1 MKRTCASVSLTILLS
16 LSGLLSSA
24 ALGQPAATIPAFETA
39 DVHVTPPGGPSRDVG
54 FIPGGRFEVRG
65 ATMLELISTAWGVG
79 DDARILGG
87 PGWLGTDKFDI
98 IAKAPAGTPQ
108 TALQPMLQALL
119 ADRFK
124 LAVHND
130 TKPLPIYAL
139 IVGKRP
145 LIKESAGPGD
155 AECRMNVVDGVRTYT
170 CRNMTMEGFTQRLSG
185 VAAGYLNHPLMDF
198 TGLKGSYDFALHWTG
213 RNAALPA
220 KSGDADPPAAIS
232 VFEAADKQ
240 LGLKIEARQ
249 QPLPVL
255 VVDHVN
261 QTPTDNAP
269 GVTKT
274 LPPVPTEFEVA
285 EIKVSKPGTAQ
296 RGTVNPGRVEVFGLT
311 MKEMLNFAYDVEEEK
326 ITGAPKWTDT
336 DHFDLIAKTPSP
348 VPVEDMRVMLQNL
361 IVQKFKFTFHN
372 ADRPM
377 PVFALTVGKRTA
389 KLKDADPS
397 NRSACKRTA
406 GDGSITYACQNTTMA
421 QLAEKVRSAAPGY
434 ITSPVVDLTNLK
446 GAFDFAI
453 TWTPSQLIAAGAG
466 RGADPAVAATPN
478 GGLTFFEAIDKQLG
492 LKLESQKYPQPVMI
506 IDHLERLPAGN

>member
-1 MKRTCASVSLTILLS
+1 MKQTCAAISLIVF
-16 LSGLLSSA
+16 LSSA
-24 ALGQPAATIPAFETA
+24 AFGQPAATTPAFETA
-39 DVHVTPPGGPSRDVG
+39 DVHVTASGGPSRDVG
-54 FIPGGRFEVRG
+54 FIPGGRFEARG
-65 ATMLELISTAWGVG
+65 VTMLRLISVAYGVD

-87 PGWLGTDKFDI
+87 PAWLDTGKFDI

-124 LAVHND
+124 LAIHND
-130 TKPLPIYAL
+130 TKPLPIFAL
-139 IVGKRP
+139 IAGKRP

-155 AECRMNVVDGVRTYT
+155 AECRMNVVEGVRTYT
-170 CRNMTMEGFTQRLSG
+170 CHNMTMEGFAQRLPG
-185 VAAGYLNHPLMDF
+185 VAAAYLHHPLMDF

-220 KSGDADPPAAIS
+220 KSGDIDPPAPIS
-232 VFEAADKQ
+232 VFEAVDKQ

-285 EIKVSKPGTAQ
+285 EIKVSKPGAPQT
-296 RGTVNPGRVEVFGLT
+296 GSINPGRIEVFGIT
-311 MKEMLNFAYDVEEEK
+311 MKEMLNFAYDVEEES

-336 DHFDLIAKTPSP
+336 DHFDLIAKTPTA
-348 VPVEDMRVMLQNL
+348 VPFEDMRVMLRNL
-361 IVQKFKFTFHN
+361 IVQKFKFTFHH
-372 ADRPM
+372 ADQPI
-377 PVFALTVGKRTA
+377 PVFALTVSKRTA
-389 KLKDADPS
+389 KLKDADPA
-397 NRSACKRTA
+397 NRSACTRA
-406 GDGSITYACQNTTMA
+406 PGDGIVTYACQNTTMA

-434 ITSPVVDLTNLK
+434 IIHPVVDLTGLK
-446 GAFDFAI
+446 GAFDFTI
-453 TWTPSQLIAAGAG
+453 TWTPSQLLAAAAG
-466 RGADPAVAATPN
+466 RGADPAVASTPT
-478 GGLTFFEAIDKQLG
+478 GGLTFFEAIDRQLG
-492 LKLESQKYPQPVMI
+492 LKLESQKHPQPVMV
-506 IDHLERLPAGN
+506 IDHLERLPADN

>member
-1 MKRTCASVSLTILLS
+1 MTHTCAAISLTIFV
-16 LSGLLSSA
+16 SSA
-24 ALGQPAATIPAFETA
+24 ALGQPAATTPAFEMA
-39 DVHVTPPGGPSRDVG
+39 DVHVTPPGGPSRDAG

-65 ATMLELISTAWGVG
+65 ATMLELISTAYGV
-79 DDARILGG
+79 DDDDRILGG
-87 PGWLGTDKFDI
+87 PAWLDTDKFDI

-124 LAVHND
+124 LAIHND

-145 LIKESAGPGD
+145 LIKESAAPGD
-155 AECRMNVVDGVRTYT
+155 AQCRMNAVEGVRTYT
-170 CRNMTMEGFTQRLSG
+170 CHNMTMEGFAQRLPG
-185 VAAGYLNHPLMDF
+185 VAAAYLHYPLMDF

-213 RNAALPA
+213 RNAAQA
-220 KSGDADPPAAIS
+220 ARGGDADPPATVS
-232 VFEAADKQ
+232 VFEAVDKQ
-240 LGLKIEARQ
+240 LGLKIEPRQ
-249 QPLPVL
+249 QPLPV
-255 VVDHVN
+255 VVVEHVN

-285 EIKVSKPGTAQ
+285 EIKVSKPGAAQ
-296 RGTVNPGRVEVFGLT
+296 SVIVNPGRIEVIGIT
-311 MKEMLNFAYDVEEEK
+311 MKEMLNFAYGVEEEI
-326 ITGAPKWTDT
+326 ITGGPKWTDT

-348 VPVEDMRVMLQNL
+348 VPVDDMRPMLRNL
-361 IVQKFKFTFHN
+361 IVQKFKLTFHN
-372 ADRPM
+372 ADQPM
-377 PVFALTVGKRTA
+377 PVFALTVSKRTP

-397 NRSACKRTA
+397 NRSACKRTP
-406 GDGSITYACQNTTMA
+406 GDGTVTYACQNTTMA
-421 QLAEKVRSAAPGY
+421 QLAEKVRDAAPGY
-434 ITSPVVDLTNLK
+434 IIHPVVDLTGLN

-453 TWTPSQLIAAGAG
+453 VWTPSQLIGGAAG
-466 RGADPAVAATPN
+466 RGGADQPPGGASVASTPT

-492 LKLESQKYPQPVMI
+492 LKLESQKYPQPVMV